1 VEVLSL
7 KSGKAGRTEVDT
19 SFLGEKVLTRTLKSA
34 VIMYEANKR
43 VGTHDTLTRAEVA
56 RAKRPLFKQKHTGRA
71 RVRHPQ
77 VPQCR
82 GGGVAHGPHP
92 RDYSYSL
99 PRKALKVALKS
110 AILSKF
116 RDGQVALVEAFDLD
130 APKTK
135 ALARTLADLKF
146 QGSCLCLIVVDQVD
160 KNLLLS
166 ARNLPGVRVAPVSQ
180 LNAYDVVFHRNLVI
194 TRKGLEKLKEAH
206 ADG

>member
-7 KSGKAGRTEVDT
+7 KGGKPGRTEVDT
-19 SFLGEKVLTRTLKSA
+19 AFLGDKVLTRTLKSA

-56 RAKRPLFKQKHTGRA
+56 RAKKPLFKQKHTGRA

-92 RDYSYSL
+92 RDYSYAM

-110 AILSKF
+110 ALLSKF
-116 RDGQVALVEAFDLD
+116 QDGQAAIVEGFDLKS
-130 APKTK
+130 PKTK
-135 ALARTLADLKF
+135 AVAKVLQDLKCE
-146 QGSCLCLIVVDQVD
+146 GSCLIVVDQAD
-160 KNLLLS
+160 KNLVLS
-166 ARNLPGVRVAPVSQ
+166 ARNLRRVRVAPVSQ
-180 LNAYDVVFHRNLVI
+180 LNAYDVVFHRNLVL
-194 TRKGLEKLKEAH
+194 TTGALEKLKEAH
-206 ADG
+206 SDG

>member
-1 VEVLSL
+1 MEVLSL
-7 KSGKAGRTEVDT
+7 RAGKPGRVEVDT
-19 SFLGEKVLTRTLKSA
+19 AFLGDKVLARTLKSA
-34 VIMYEANKR
+34 IIMYEANKR

-99 PRKALKVALKS
+99 PRKALKVALRS
-110 AILSKF
+110 ALLSKF
-116 RDGQVALVEAFDLD
+116 QDGQAAVIEDFELT
-130 APKTK
+130 APKTR
-135 ALARTLADLKF
+135 AVAQVLSDLKCE
-146 QGSCLCLIVVDQVD
+146 GTCLIVVDKAERNVV
-160 KNLLLS
+160 LS
-166 ARNLPGVRVAPVSQ
+166 ARNLPGVRVAAASD
-180 LNAYDVVFHRNLVI
+180 LNAYDVVLHRNLVLT
-194 TRKGLEKLKEAH
+194 TRGLEKLKEAH

>member
-1 VEVLSL
+1 AVEVLSL
-7 KSGKAGRTEVDT
+7 KGGKRGRTEVDT
-19 SFLGEKVLTRTLKSA
+19 AFLGEKVLTRTLKSA

-77 VPQCR
+77 VAQCR
-82 GGGVAHGPHP
+82 GGGRAHGPHP

-110 AILSKF
+110 ALLSKF
-116 RDGQVALVEAFDLD
+116 RDGEAALVEDFDLR

-135 ALARTLADLKF
+135 VIAQVLAELKCE
-146 QGSCLCLIVVDQVD
+146 GSCLI
-160 KNLLLS
+160 
-166 ARNLPGVRVAPVSQ
+166 
-180 LNAYDVVFHRNLVI
+180 
-194 TRKGLEKLKEAH
+194 
-206 ADG
+206 

>member
-1 VEVLSL
+1 
-7 KSGKAGRTEVDT
+7 
-19 SFLGEKVLTRTLKSA
+19 
-34 VIMYEANKR
+34 MYEANKR
-43 VGTHDTLTRAEVA
+43 VGTHNTLTRAEVA

-146 QGSCLCLIVVDQVD
+146 QGSCLIVVDQVD

>member
-1 VEVLSL
+1 VLSL
-7 KSGKAGRTEVDT
+7 KGGKAGRTEVDT
-19 SFLGEKVLTRTLKSA
+19 AFLGDKVLARTLKSA

-92 RDYSYSL
+92 RDYSYAM
-99 PRKALKVALKS
+99 PRKALKVALRS
-110 AILSKF
+110 ALLSKF
-116 RDGQVALVEAFDLD
+116 LDGQAALIDDFDLA

-135 ALARTLADLKF
+135 AVAKTLKDLKCE
-146 QGSCLCLIVVDQVD
+146 GSCLIVVDEAP
-160 KNLLLS
+160 KSLLLS
-166 ARNLPGVRVAPVSQ
+166 ARNLPRVRVSEVSQ
-180 LNAYDVVFHRNLVI
+180 LNAYDVVFHRNLLL
-194 TRKGLEKLKEAH
+194 TDKALHKLKEVH
-206 ADG
+206 SRG

>member
-1 VEVLSL
+1 MEVLSL

-19 SFLGEKVLTRTLKSA
+19 SFLGDKVRTRTLKSA

-43 VGTHDTLTRAEVA
+43 VGTHNTLTRAEVA
-56 RAKRPLFKQKHTGRA
+56 RAKKPLFKQKHTGRA

-92 RDYSYSL
+92 RDYSYAM
-99 PRKALKVALKS
+99 PRKALKVALKA

-116 RDGQVALVEAFDLD
+116 KDGQVALVDSFALD

-135 ALARTLADLKF
+135 LLAKALSHLKF
-146 QGSCLCLIVVDQVD
+146 EGSCLIVVDEAD

-166 ARNLPGVRVAPVSQ
+166 ARNLPGIRAAPVSQ
-180 LNAYDVVFHRNLVI
+180 LNAYDVIFHRNLVL
-194 TRKGLEKLKEAH
+194 TAKGLEKLKEAH
-206 ADG
+206 AGG

>member
-7 KSGKAGRTEVDT
+7 KGGKPGRVEVDT
-19 SFLGEKVLTRTLKSA
+19 AFLGEKVLTRTLKSA

-99 PRKALKVALKS
+99 PKKALKVALKS
-110 AILSKF
+110 ALLSKF
-116 RDGQVALVEAFDLD
+116 RDGQAALVDDFEIAT
-130 APKTK
+130 PKTK
-135 ALARTLADLKF
+135 VIAQALADLKCE
-146 QGSCLCLIVVDQVD
+146 GSCLIVVDEAA
-160 KNLLLS
+160 KNLVLS
-166 ARNLPGVRVAPVSQ
+166 ARNLPGVRVAAVSQ
-180 LNAYDVVFHRNLVI
+180 LNAYDVVFHRNLVV
-194 TRKGLEKLKEAH
+194 TRRALDKLKEAH
-206 ADG
+206 ADA

>member
-19 SFLGEKVLTRTLKSA
+19 SFLGDKVRTRTLKNA

-56 RAKRPLFKQKHTGRA
+56 RAKKPLFKQKHTGRA

-92 RDYSYSL
+92 RDYSYAM
-99 PRKALKVALKS
+99 PRKALKAALKA

-116 RDGQVALVEAFDLD
+116 KDGQVAVVDAFALT

-135 ALARTLADLKF
+135 TLAKALGNLKLE
-146 QGSCLCLIVVDQVD
+146 GSCLIVVDEAD

-166 ARNLPGVRVAPVSQ
+166 ARNLPRVRVANVAQ
-180 LNAYDVVFHRNLVI
+180 LNAYDVVFHRNLVL
-194 TRKGLEKLKEAH
+194 TEKGLAKLKEAH
-206 ADG
+206 AGG